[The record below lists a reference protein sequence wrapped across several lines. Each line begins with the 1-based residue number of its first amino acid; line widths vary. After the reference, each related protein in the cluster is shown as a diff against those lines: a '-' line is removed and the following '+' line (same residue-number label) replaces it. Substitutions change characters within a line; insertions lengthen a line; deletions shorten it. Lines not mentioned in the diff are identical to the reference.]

1 MTMPDEDEGRLD
13 SVRQQMA
20 KRGYLVR
27 ITTAREGPN
36 VVGRIHVT
44 QAATDAT
51 IARVVAS
58 AKVDNLDLVIGID
71 AEESFIRDLL
81 AQALNAADAI
91 REAIPTITI
100 REE

>member
-1 MTMPDEDEGRLD
+1 MTDEEDEGRLD

-20 KRGYLVR
+20 RRGYLVR
-27 ITTAREGPN
+27 ITTARDGTN

-51 IARVVAS
+51 IAKIVAS
-58 AKVDNLDLVIGID
+58 AKIDNLDVVIGID
-71 AEESFIRDLL
+71 AEGGFIRDLL
-81 AQALNAADAI
+81 AQALNAADAL
-91 REAIPTITI
+91 REAIPTISI